1 MKENFT
7 AQQRE
12 IVARK
17 MGYNGPMDMFDDY
30 LASTPSDAN
39 KYSNIT
45 AKLAERMAKGGM
57 VKKRRYAIG
66 GVVDDTATGGGT
78 GGASTTGT
86 SALTTQSVA
95 PLSTSAV
102 GAINPDQSYIDM
114 YKNVLGKTPD
124 AEGLAYWKSQFGDT
138 IDANELS
145 TFTGTA
151 KNLLTQ
157 QAAGGA
163 TTANKAT
170 YTDQQ
175 IKDAITA
182 SRAQGFTD
190 AQIAAGAATN
200 YGVSADKIAALMGSS
215 GSSGTVST
223 GVTTSTTGAPVMTT
237 APSYT
242 AAQTATT
249 GQGGTATQQGAT
261 TTALAN
267 QITAASQ
274 AATPASVTADT
285 ITASTSTQSVK
296 DYLATL
302 AAEQGTVS
310 KAAQVTAAEQV
321 PSTTAVSGM
330 TGATGTAAT
339 VVAPQERKLVTGE
352 TVSGTAVDMAEVEKE
367 LAKLQAAQGTVT
379 DESTT
384 TGQLN
389 KLMKDFD
396 AGNPPPWAAASMR
409 TAMAT
414 LAARGLGASS
424 LAGQAIVQAALEAAT
439 PIATSDAAVY
449 QKMNEQNLSNREA
462 VAVLIGEQ
470 RAKFLGQAYDQNY
483 DAKVKNAA
491 KISDIANK
499 NFDANVTIALE
510 NSRLANSMNI
520 AQLSA
525 DNAVALAKI
534 AQVATLETTNLNN
547 RQQAAVENAKAF
559 LAMDLKN
566 LDNKQQ
572 TKLFVSQRVVESIV
586 SDTALAQAAKATNA
600 TNKLDADKI
609 SAQLALTASTFNAGE
624 KNRIAIANSA
634 TANDIAKF
642 NAQEANNRDQF
653 NSKMASEVSVANAKI
668 LADISTANTAA
679 TNAALAVASKN
690 ATDLASVVY
699 AQESQTFRDKLELSW
714 KSGENMMDRA
724 TNIATATI
732 TGNASATAA
741 NIKASS
747 DASVAIGNLAGTIF
761 LDWFKKS

>member
-1 MKENFT
+1 
-7 AQQRE
+7 
-12 IVARK
+12 

-66 GVVDDTATGGGT
+66 GVVDDTATGGG
-78 GGASTTGT
+78 GALTTGT
-86 SALTTQSVA
+86 AALTTQSVA

-102 GAINPDQSYIDM
+102 GAI
-114 YKNVLGKTPD
+114 T
-124 AEGLAYWKSQFGDT
+124 
-138 IDANELS
+138 
-145 TFTGTA
+145 
-151 KNLLTQ
+151 
-157 QAAGGA
+157 GGA
-163 TTANKAT
+163 TTGITDWDAYYKQNPGTAPTTPEMAAAQKRVLAQSAAGT
-170 YTDQQ
+170 TTTAYTDQQ
-175 IKDAITA
+175 IKDAIAA
-182 SRAQGFTD
+182 SKAQGFTD
-190 AQIAAGAATN
+190 AQILEGAAAK
-200 YGVSADKIAALMGSS
+200 YGVSSARMAALMGAS
-215 GSSGTVST
+215 GSTGTTSL

-242 AAQTATT
+242 AAQTGTTGIGGTVTNQAATT
-249 GQGGTATQQGAT
+249 AATPSA
-261 TTALAN
+261 AA
-267 QITAASQ
+267 AASQ
-274 AATPASVTADT
+274 AGATKTITADT
-285 ITASTSTQSVK
+285 ITPETSLEDIKKYLK
-296 DYLATL
+296 DLE
-302 AAEQGTVS
+302 AAQGIVS
-310 KAAQVTAAEQV
+310 KDAQATAAEKT
-321 PSTTAVSGM
+321 PLETAVSTM
-330 TGATGTAAT
+330 QGATGTAAKVT
-339 VVAPQERKLVTGE
+339 TPEERKLLE
-352 TVSGTAVDMAEVEKE
+352 AEKISGTAVDMTEVDKQ
-367 LAKLQAAQGTVT
+367 LAKLQAEQGTVT

-389 KLMKDFD
+389 KLMKNFD

-449 QKMNEQNLSNREA
+449 QKMNEQNLSNKQA

-470 RAKFLGQAYDQNY
+470 RAKFLGQSYDQAY

-491 KISDIANK
+491 TISEIANK
-499 NFDANVTIALE
+499 NFDAKVTIAIE

-547 RQQAAVENAKAF
+547 RQQVAVENAKAF

-566 LDNKQQ
+566 LDNTQQ
-572 TKLFVSQRVVESIV
+572 TKLFVAQRVVEAIV

-609 SAQLALTASTFNAGE
+609 TAQLELTASTFNAGE

-653 NSKMASEVSVANAKI
+653 NAKMASEVSVANAKI
-668 LADISTANTAA
+668 MADISTANTAA

-741 NIKASS
+741 NINASAA
-747 DASVAIGNLAGTIF
+747 ASTAIGNLAGTIF
-761 LDWFKKS
+761 LDWLKK

>member
-1 MKENFT
+1 
-7 AQQRE
+7 
-12 IVARK
+12 

-66 GVVDDTATGGGT
+66 GVVDDIGIGSLEQEQLDRINAGGG
-78 GGASTTGT
+78 GVGALTTGT
-86 SALTTQSVA
+86 AALTTQSVA

-102 GAINPDQSYIDM
+102 GAITGGATTGVTDWDAYYRQNPGTAPTTPEMAAAQKRVLAQSAAGTTGTTALTTQTVSPLTTSAVGAINPDQAYIDM
-114 YKNVLGKTPD
+114 YRQVTGRDPD
-124 AEGLAYWKSQFGDT
+124 TEGLAYWKSKFGDT
-138 IDANELS
+138 IDNNELIQ
-145 TFTGTA
+145 FTKTA
-151 KNLLTQ
+151 QDIIN
-157 QAAGGA
+157 
-163 TTANKAT
+163 
-170 YTDQQ
+170 
-175 IKDAITA
+175 A
-182 SRAQGFTD
+182 SRRT
-190 AQIAAGAATN
+190 
-200 YGVSADKIAALMGSS
+200 
-215 GSSGTVST
+215 
-223 GVTTSTTGAPVMTT
+223 VTTSTTGAPVMGA

-242 AAQTATT
+242 AAQTTTT

-274 AATPASVTADT
+274 AATPATVTADQ
-285 ITASTSTQSVK
+285 ITASTSTQDVK
-296 DYLATL
+296 DYLKNLT
-302 AAEQGTVS
+302 AAQGTVS
-310 KAAQVTAAEQV
+310 DKAQVTAAQQV

-330 TGATGTAAT
+330 TGAKGTAAT

-352 TVSGTAVDMAEVEKE
+352 TVSGTAVDMAEVETE
-367 LAKLQAAQGTVT
+367 LAKLKAEQGTVT

-389 KLMKDFD
+389 KLMKNFD

-566 LDNKQQ
+566 LDNTQQ
-572 TKLFVSQRVVESIV
+572 TKMIVAQKVVDSIV

-679 TNAALAVASKN
+679 TNAAAAVSAKN
-690 ATDLASVVY
+690 ATDLASVEY

-741 NIKASS
+741 NINASAA
-747 DASVAIGNLAGTIF
+747 ASTAIGNLAGTIF
-761 LDWFKKS
+761 LDWLKK

>member
-66 GVVDDTATGGGT
+66 GVVDDTATGGGG
-78 GGASTTGT
+78 GGALTTGT
-86 SALTTQSVA
+86 AALTTQSVA

-102 GAINPDQSYIDM
+102 GAI
-114 YKNVLGKTPD
+114 T
-124 AEGLAYWKSQFGDT
+124 
-138 IDANELS
+138 
-145 TFTGTA
+145 
-151 KNLLTQ
+151 
-157 QAAGGA
+157 GGA
-163 TTANKAT
+163 TTGITDWDAYYKQNPGTAPTTPEMAAAQKRVLAQSAAGT
-170 YTDQQ
+170 TTTAYTDQQ
-175 IKDAITA
+175 IKDAIAA
-182 SRAQGFTD
+182 SKAQGFTD
-190 AQIAAGAATN
+190 AQILEGAAAK
-200 YGVSADKIAALMGSS
+200 YGVSSARMAALMGTS

-223 GVTTSTTGAPVMTT
+223 GVTTSTTGAPVMGG

-274 AATPASVTADT
+274 AATPATVTADQ
-285 ITASTSTQSVK
+285 ITASTSTQDVK
-296 DYLATL
+296 DYLKNLT
-302 AAEQGTVS
+302 AAQGTVS
-310 KAAQVTAAEQV
+310 DKAQVTAAQQV

-339 VVAPQERKLVTGE
+339 VAAPQERKLVTGE
-352 TVSGTAVDMAEVEKE
+352 TVSGTAVDMAQVETE

-389 KLMKDFD
+389 KLMKNFD

-483 DAKVKNAA
+483 DARVKNAA

-566 LDNKQQ
+566 LDNTQQ
-572 TKLFVSQRVVESIV
+572 TKMIVAQKVVDSIV
-586 SDTALAQAAKATNA
+586 SDAALAQAAKATNA

-609 SAQLALTASTFNAGE
+609 SAQLALTAETFNAGE
-624 KNRIAIANSA
+624 KNRVAIANSA
-634 TANDIAKF
+634 TATDIAKF

-653 NSKMASEVSVANAKI
+653 NAKMASEVSVANAKI

-679 TNAALAVASKN
+679 TNAAAAVSAKN
-690 ATDLASVVY
+690 ATDLASVEY

-714 KSGENMMDRA
+714 KSGENMLDRA

-732 TGNASATAA
+732 TGNAATSAA
-741 NIKASS
+741 NIKAAS
-747 DASVAIGNLAGTIF
+747 DASAAIGQLAGTIV
-761 LDWFKKS
+761 LDWMGIKK